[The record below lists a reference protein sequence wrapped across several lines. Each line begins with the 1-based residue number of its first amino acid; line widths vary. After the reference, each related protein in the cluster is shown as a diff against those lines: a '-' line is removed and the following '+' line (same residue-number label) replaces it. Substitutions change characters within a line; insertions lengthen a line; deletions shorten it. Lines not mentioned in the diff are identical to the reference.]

1 MLYPLSI
8 LSLILLALI
17 HLTHGYDNQHQPQQS
32 LSDDGVPFEIRA
44 YWMRKA
50 NSALAEIYSPCQ
62 FAAFGSVIVNHTD
75 LSEGPYGKVVCYSVN
90 QNAQTGNPTLHGK
103 SKFNFGLSENGG

>member
-8 LSLILLALI
+8 LSFILLALI
-17 HLTHGYDNQHQPQQS
+17 HLTHGHDNQHQS
-32 LSDDGVPFEIRA
+32 LSEDGVPFEIRA
-44 YWMRKA
+44 HWMRKA
-50 NSALAEIYSPCQ
+50 NSALAELYSPCQ

-103 SKFNFGLSENGG
+103 SNFNLGYV

>member
-17 HLTHGYDNQHQPQQS
+17 HLTHGHDNQHQHQHS
-32 LSDDGVPFEIRA
+32 LNEDGIAFEIRA
-44 YWMRKA
+44 HWIRKA
-50 NSALAEIYSPCQ
+50 NSALAELYSPCP

-75 LSEGPYGKVVCYSVN
+75 LSDGPYGKVVCYSVN
-90 QNAQTGNPTLHGK
+90 QNAQKGNPTLHGK
-103 SKFNFGLSENGG
+103 L

>member
-1 MLYPLSI
+1 
-8 LSLILLALI
+8 
-17 HLTHGYDNQHQPQQS
+17 
-32 LSDDGVPFEIRA
+32 
-44 YWMRKA
+44 MRKA
-50 NSALAEIYSPCQ
+50 NSALAELYSPCL

-103 SKFNFGLSENGG
+103 SNFNFGYF

>member
-17 HLTHGYDNQHQPQQS
+17 HLTHDHDNQHQTQQR
-32 LSDDGVPFEIRA
+32 LSEDGVPFEIRA

-50 NSALAEIYSPCQ
+50 NSALAELYSPCL